1 MQTNERGRLSNWRD
15 TTGVTAEQARELAT
29 RLEHRAKAADEIS
42 ARESYL
48 DLIAPAEGER
58 VLDVGCGSGV
68 LTRAIARRVGDR
80 GQVVGFDSS
89 AALLEL
95 ARRYAEEA
103 GTASRIEWRAGDCR
117 KLPFPDQSFD
127 VVLAATVLA
136 HVPGV
141 DAAIRE
147 MVRVTRIGGRVGIF
161 DFDGDCFLISH
172 PDRELTR
179 RVVAAQSDHSAVNS
193 DLVRELPAILDALG
207 VEAVKA
213 RAFMPLEREP
223 GSFYANLAE
232 RAGHTAAKVGAISE
246 AEASRWQQALKQT
259 VAGGHFVGGRL
270 HVFVWGT
277 RAK

>member
-1 MQTNERGRLSNWRD
+1 
-15 TTGVTAEQARELAT
+15 
-29 RLEHRAKAADEIS
+29 
-42 ARESYL
+42 
-48 DLIAPAEGER
+48 
-58 VLDVGCGSGV
+58 VL
-68 LTRAIARRVGDR
+68 
-80 GQVVGFDSS
+80 GFDSS
-89 AALLEL
+89 AALLDL

-103 GTASRIEWRAGDCR
+103 GVSGRIEWRAGDCR
-117 KLPFPDQSFD
+117 KLPFADESFD

-147 MVRVTRIGGRVGIF
+147 MVRVTRVGGRIGIF

-193 DLVRELPAILDALG
+193 DLVRELPAILAALG

-213 RAFMPLEREP
+213 RAFMPLEREA

-232 RAGHTAAKVGAISE
+232 RAGQTAAKVGAISADE
-246 AEASRWQQALKQT
+246 SERWQQALKQT
-259 VAGGHFVGGRL
+259 VAAGHFLGGRL

-277 RAK
+277 RAR